1 MWQFYAQ
8 NLPAQPD
15 WKITPDTGLISQ
27 VRQVLLGQMG
37 QRNAESTLYENML
50 LSVRRNYADMTL
62 MDMTGDTDAQR
73 LFQTSESVPGMFTR
87 KAWDEQIQQAIDKTV
102 ASRREEIDWV
112 LSDNRRA
119 ISEDIHRKR

>member
-1 MWQFYAQ
+1 M
-8 NLPAQPD
+8 
-15 WKITPDTGLISQ
+15 LISQ
-27 VRQVLLGQMG
+27 VRQVLLGQIG

-119 ISEDIHRKR
+119 ISEEIHRKH